1 MRPSTLNSTN
11 PIRVL
16 QLGSPTGLYG
26 AERWILAL
34 VKHLDPQKVE
44 SVVAVIKDEPHLEVP
59 LCQQAQKIGIRT
71 HIFEAHGKINFSVI
85 KQIRKFLISE
95 KIDILHTHFY
105 KSDIIGFLA
114 TRGTRCKI
122 ISTPHGWTQKPDLK
136 LLTYEI
142 ADRMIFPFF
151 HRVVPL
157 SEKMFAELRKIHI
170 SRDKLRLIKNGV
182 DVDEVV
188 SENKIA
194 EELDIWK
201 KNGNF
206 IIGYIGRLVAGKGL
220 DILFYAIKQLHSVKW
235 KLAIVGEGE
244 EEGALRRLAQELNI
258 ADKLKFF
265 GFQADRLSYLK
276 GFDVFVL
283 PSRSEGTPRSIMEA
297 MAANIPVIASD
308 IPGCRSLVI
317 DKKTGLLFS
326 LNSSADLAEKIL
338 VMLND
343 KEICRECRKN
353 AYELINER
361 FSAKNMSD
369 EYQKIYQEILI

>member
-1 MRPSTLNSTN
+1 M
-11 PIRVL
+11 
-16 QLGSPTGLYG
+16 
-26 AERWILAL
+26 
-34 VKHLDPQKVE
+34 
-44 SVVAVIKDEPHLEVP
+44 VAVIKDEPHLEVP

-136 LLTYEI
+136 LLIYEI

-258 ADKLKFF
+258 ADNLKFF